1 VNTKRKYTYDTG
13 GLSWKAE
20 HKASDTKVLR
30 QIEVSSGIREQNLRS
45 VSEKRILLV
54 FTDFLLIIL
63 TNYFIYRQLNGLSNI
78 QKLLPVLALNVLGVF
93 SCMALQDAVKRP

>member
-1 VNTKRKYTYDTG
+1 MNTKRIYAHDTG

-20 HKASDTKVLR
+20 HKAGDTRVMR
-30 QIEVSSGIREQNLRS
+30 QTGLSSGIREQNLRN
-45 VSEKRILLV
+45 VSEKRILFV
-54 FTDFLLIIL
+54 FTDFLFIIL

-93 SCMALQDAVKRP
+93 SCMALRDAVKRP